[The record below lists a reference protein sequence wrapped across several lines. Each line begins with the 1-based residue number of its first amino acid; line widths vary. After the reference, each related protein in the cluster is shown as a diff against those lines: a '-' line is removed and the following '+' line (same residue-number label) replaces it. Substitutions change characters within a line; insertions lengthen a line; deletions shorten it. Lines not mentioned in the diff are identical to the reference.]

1 MGAWKHLKS
10 ENCNET
16 VRGKLFKTSNYS
28 LVRRWRTFFFLFS
41 HRLNMNMFTKLFFSI
56 SVHSLAPAPKRTLPR
71 FYLPSR
77 CYICPFYEPSF
88 SIFFSSL
95 LFYPFSFFPN
105 PNTEIETVSGLICS
119 LPVHQLPR
127 CLDKFYALCSA
138 NIKTVLGSASRSL
151 IKNSLIKSSC
161 KM

>member
-1 MGAWKHLKS
+1 M
-10 ENCNET
+10 N
-16 VRGKLFKTSNYS
+16 
-28 LVRRWRTFFFLFS
+28 FFFHHPPLLSFAT
-41 HRLNMNMFTKLFFSI
+41 HVDTNAFTKLLFSVT
-56 SVHSLAPAPKRTLPR
+56 VHSLALALKRTLPC

-77 CYICPFYEPSF
+77 YYICPFYEPSF
-88 SIFFSSL
+88 SIFFFFPPSSSL
-95 LFYPFSFFPN
+95 RSLFFFLN
-105 PNTEIETVSGLICS
+105 PNTEIETVSGLICN